1 MTERAKTET
10 EVYEA
15 IERLVNDNELD
26 NGKAYALS
34 TGERLMLRLSA
45 PNKTGMM
52 LYFSHQQPSTMDD
65 LKRAF
70 KETMSKEIE
79 RGIEDIKEMYKD
91 IDNIRDE
98 DVDEIEE
105 ETFKEIMK
113 GQVSDDIKH
122 YENVV
127 KQLKR

>member
-1 MTERAKTET
+1 MTERAKTKQ
-10 EVYEA
+10 EVYKA
-15 IERLVNDNELD
+15 IERLINDNELD
-26 NGKAYALS
+26 NGKAYALT
-34 TGERLMLRLSA
+34 TGESLMLRLSA

-52 LYFSHQQPSTMDD
+52 LYFSQQQPSTMDD

-79 RGIEDIKEMYKD
+79 RGIEDIKEMYKW

-105 ETFKEIMK
+105 ETFKKIMK

-127 KQLKR
+127 KQLNR

>member
-15 IERLVNDNELD
+15 IEQLVNDNELD

-52 LYFSHQQPSTMDD
+52 LYFSHQQPST
-65 LKRAF
+65 
-70 KETMSKEIE
+70 
-79 RGIEDIKEMYKD
+79 
-91 IDNIRDE
+91 
-98 DVDEIEE
+98 
-105 ETFKEIMK
+105 
-113 GQVSDDIKH
+113 
-122 YENVV
+122 
-127 KQLKR
+127 

>member
-1 MTERAKTET
+1 
-10 EVYEA
+10 
-15 IERLVNDNELD
+15 
-26 NGKAYALS
+26 
-34 TGERLMLRLSA
+34 
-45 PNKTGMM
+45 
-52 LYFSHQQPSTMDD
+52 MDD

-79 RGIEDIKEMYKD
+79 RSIEDIKEMYKG

-113 GQVSDDIKH
+113 GQVSDDIRH